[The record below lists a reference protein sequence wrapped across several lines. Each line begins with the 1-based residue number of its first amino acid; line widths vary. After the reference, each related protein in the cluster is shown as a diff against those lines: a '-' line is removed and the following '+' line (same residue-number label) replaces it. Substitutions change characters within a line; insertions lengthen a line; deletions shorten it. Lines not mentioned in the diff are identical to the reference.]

1 MTYLEKIDLAAEK
14 IRRECG
20 TAEIAVVLGSGLGDY
35 AERLTGGK
43 TIPYAEIP
51 HFPVSTVEGHAGNWH
66 AGTLYG
72 KRVYVMQGRFHAYEG
87 YAMEE
92 VTMPIRVMAQLGVK
106 TLLLTNAAGGVN
118 TSFPPG
124 CLMLIEDVINL
135 SGKNPLV
142 GPNLKEFGPRFPDMT
157 YALDPA
163 LKKLAKETARELDI
177 PLEQGVYCWLMGPSY
192 ETPAEIRA
200 LRILG
205 ADAVGMST
213 VPEIIVGRHC
223 GMRVMGISCIT
234 NMAAGIL
241 DKELDMYEV
250 IETGK
255 RVKDTF
261 AKLLDGMIAKL
272 S

>member
-1 MTYLEKIDLAAEK
+1 MTYLETIDQAAAY
-14 IRRECG
+14 IREACG

-35 AERLTGGK
+35 AERLTDAK
-43 TIPYAEIP
+43 TIPYADIP

-66 AGTLYG
+66 AGTLHG
-72 KRVYVMQGRFHAYEG
+72 KTVYLMQGRFHAYEG
-87 YAMEE
+87 YSMEE
-92 VTMPIRVMAQLGVK
+92 VTMPIRVMARLGVK
-106 TLLLTNAAGGVN
+106 TLILTNAAGGIN
-118 TSFPPG
+118 TEFPQG
-124 CLMLIEDVINL
+124 CLMLIDDVINL
-135 SGKNPLV
+135 SGRNPLI

-157 YALDPA
+157 YALDLA
-163 LKKLAKETARELDI
+163 LKQLARDTAKKLEI
-177 PLEQGVYCWLMGPSY
+177 PLQQGVYCWLTGPSY

-213 VPEIIVGRHC
+213 VPEIIVGRHS
-223 GMRVMGISCIT
+223 GMQVMGVSCIT

-241 DKELDMYEV
+241 DQELDMYEV

-255 RVKDTF
+255 RVKHIF
-261 AKLLDGMIAKL
+261 AALIDGVIEKL

>member
-1 MTYLEKIDLAAEK
+1 MIYLEKIDLAAAYIKEH
-14 IRRECG
+14 CG
-20 TAEIAVVLGSGLGDY
+20 PAEIAVVLGSGLGDY
-35 AERLTGGK
+35 AEQLKGGVS
-43 TIPYAEIP
+43 IPYADIP

-66 AGTLYG
+66 AGTLHG
-72 KRVYVMQGRFHAYEG
+72 KKAYLMQGRFHAYEG

-92 VTMPIRVMAQLGVK
+92 VTMPIRVMARLGVK
-106 TLLLTNAAGGVN
+106 TLILTNAAGGVN
-118 TSFPPG
+118 TSFPQG
-124 CLMLIEDVINL
+124 CLMLIDDVINL
-135 SGKNPLV
+135 SGRNPLI

-163 LKKLAKETARELDI
+163 LKTLARETAKKLEI
-177 PLEQGVYCWLMGPSY
+177 PLQEGVYCWLTGPSY

-200 LRILG
+200 LRMLG

-223 GMRVMGISCIT
+223 GMKVMGVSCIT

-241 DKELDMYEV
+241 EQELDMYEV

-255 RVKDTF
+255 RVKHIF
-261 AKLLDGMIAKL
+261 AALVDGVIEAL
-272 S
+272 V